1 MIIFDGAVL
10 LRYTWK
16 VRRADECSTGSVSRL
31 ILGKFHARE
40 LHVYLALLSCE
51 VHPGYAHLSADVLN
65 SQIDLTRVGCI
76 LPLAEKT
83 YTST

>member
-1 MIIFDGAVL
+1 MITFEGAML

-31 ILGKFHARE
+31 ILGKFHTRE

-51 VHPGYAHLSADVLN
+51 VHPGHVHLSADVVN
-65 SQIDLTRVGCI
+65 SHIDLTRVDGN
-76 LPLAEKT
+76 A
-83 YTST
+83 YSH